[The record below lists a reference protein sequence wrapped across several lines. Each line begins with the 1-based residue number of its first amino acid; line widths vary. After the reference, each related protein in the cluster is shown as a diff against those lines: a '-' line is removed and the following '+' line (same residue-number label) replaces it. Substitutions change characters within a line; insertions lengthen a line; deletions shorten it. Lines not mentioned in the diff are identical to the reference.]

1 MVNIEEIDMTH
12 VEFEGRRE
20 SREPVEMMARFRHNI
35 SSVTVMLQD
44 ITRGGAR
51 VAGVGNLTKDDAAF
65 LMLPGL
71 APKMAFVAWS
81 NGHGAGLEFAE
92 ALDHPVF
99 SKLVADFG
107 RNTESTSRAA

>member
-1 MVNIEEIDMTH
+1 MVNIEDIDMTH

-71 APKMAFVAWS
+71 APKLVFIAWS
-81 NGHGAGLEFAE
+81 TEHSVGLEFAE
-92 ALDHPVF
+92 PLNQDVF
-99 SKLVADFG
+99 SGLVSDFG
-107 RNTESTSRAA
+107 RRNHSHIQAA